1 MRAVEVIADDLLR
14 DLRPLAPFHGRGRA
28 LRLVIAI
35 IGGLCLLVGEVAADA
50 MWGDESESGSG
61 SGRMSGINLNRLL
74 RVRMPGEGRMKMEKE
89 GMRLVAGVVG
99 RLGRGMDGEGMIRR
113 GGEGVMIRRRG
124 EGDVMIR
131 HREEGGV
138 MIRRRGEGDV
148 TIRLH
153 DGVGVTKL
161 LPERVVTI
169 RLREGE
175 GDGSTP
181 LHDGVAVMR
190 RLPEEVMIR
199 LHHDGILGLKIVITE
214 GSDPTHAKGM
224 TVGGEAWTLMRF
236 KHCNL

>member
-1 MRAVEVIADDLLR
+1 ML
-14 DLRPLAPFHGRGRA
+14 
-28 LRLVIAI
+28 
-35 IGGLCLLVGEVAADA
+35 
-50 MWGDESESGSG
+50 
-61 SGRMSGINLNRLL
+61 
-74 RVRMPGEGRMKMEKE
+74 
-89 GMRLVAGVVG
+89 LVAGVVG
-99 RLGRGMDGEGMIRR
+99 GLGKGMDGEGMIRR

-131 HREEGGV
+131 
-138 MIRRRGEGDV
+138 
-148 TIRLH
+148 LH

-169 RLREGE
+169 RLRERE

-199 LHHDGILGLKIVITE
+199 LHHDGTLGLKIVITE
-214 GSDPTHAKGM
+214 GSDPTHVKGM
-224 TVGGEAWTLMRF
+224 TAGGEAWTLIRF